1 MGVVTTHDA
10 DAAHLVELY
19 DAMWRIHHVNARR
32 ADESTLTG
40 AHIGAALKAGDVLD
54 EACEEFRR
62 RFYPRRA
69 RVFVGL
75 RQVMTAGASNRGVRV
90 VFDPERVAA

>member
-1 MGVVTTHDA
+1 MTTHDA

-19 DAMWRIHHVNARR
+19 DDMWRIHHVNARR

-40 AHIGAALKAGDVLD
+40 AHLD
-54 EACEEFRR
+54 EALAAGDRLEAACEAFRR
-62 RFYPRRA
+62 KHYPRRG

-75 RQVMTAGASNRGVRV
+75 RQVMTAGASSRGVKC
-90 VFDPERVAA
+90 VFDPERIAA